1 MNAVARFFSVL
12 FHPLLMAT
20 YLFALLAVTLPS
32 ALSPLQPGSHPTFIL
47 LVFIVTFLLPLLC
60 IGIFKTFG
68 TIRNFMMADRKERII
83 PFVFITGIYVAVTIM
98 FYTRTDSTD
107 VNFLRLL
114 MIVDLLVIV
123 STAATLF
130 FKISVHSVGIWG
142 LIGITL
148 PLTQISEVNYLFYSS
163 IALIVLAGVV
173 MSARLQLGAHSAREV
188 MWGSIA
194 GLATSVSGMLLFF

>member
-1 MNAVARFFSVL
+1 
-12 FHPLLMAT
+12 MAT
-20 YLFALLAVTLPS
+20 YLFALLATTLPS
-32 ALSPLQPGSHPTFIL
+32 ALSPLQPGSHPRFIL

-60 IGIFKTFG
+60 MGIFKTFG
-68 TIRNFMMADRKERII
+68 TIRSFMMADRSERVI
-83 PFVFITGIYVAVTIM
+83 PFAFVSGIYVAVTIM
-98 FYTRTDSTD
+98 FYTRTDSTE

-123 STAATLF
+123 STVVTVF

-148 PLTQISEVNYLFYSS
+148 PLTQVSEVNYLFYSS
-163 IALIVLAGVV
+163 VALIILAGIV
-173 MSARLQLGAHSAREV
+173 MSSRLQLGAHNTREV

-194 GLATSVSGMLLFF
+194 GLATSVSGMLIFF